1 MACFLF
7 MFECSCLNVT
17 QVESS
22 EKMKPKEA
30 LGMST
35 RPTKLI
41 ENENGREAA
50 ERSDPFRMYLG
61 EVAKHSVLT
70 REEERKIAERIYTLQ
85 DKEAEHKL
93 VVANLRLVVK
103 IALDYYS
110 YHLNV
115 LDLIQEGNVGLL
127 RAVRKFDPERG
138 TRFSTYASFWIR
150 AYILK
155 YLMDSWS
162 IVKVGTKDS
171 QRKLFYGLN
180 KEKEKLERSGVTP
193 SAEILADHLDVSP
206 EDVEEMERR
215 LHNGDISL
223 EDQVFGGTEEVID
236 TLSSDEDVEETVADR
251 ETKEMV
257 RKKLVEFKKVLSEKE
272 RFILEYRI
280 MAEEPITLR
289 EIGEQFNTS
298 RESVRQLQTKIT
310 RNLTKNLRAAMA

>member
-1 MACFLF
+1 MNACA
-7 MFECSCLNVT
+7 M
-17 QVESS
+17 SS
-22 EKMKPKEA
+22 M
-30 LGMST
+30 G
-35 RPTKLI
+35 R
-41 ENENGREAA
+41 ENGQETS
-50 ERSDPFRMYLG
+50 ERPDPFRMYLY
-61 EVAKHSVLT
+61 EISKHPVLKK
-70 REEERKIAERIYTLQ
+70 EEEREIADLIYRFQ
-85 DKEAEHKL
+85 DKEAEQKL

-180 KEKEKLERSGVTP
+180 KEKEKLEKSGITP
-193 SAEILADHLDVSP
+193 STEILANHLDVSP
-206 EDVEEMERR
+206 ADIEEMERR
-215 LHNGDISL
+215 LYNGDVSL
-223 EDQVFGGTEEVID
+223 EDQLFGSNEEVMD
-236 TLSSDEDVEETVADR
+236 TLSTDEDIEETVAEKEKR
-251 ETKEMV
+251 EIV
-257 RKKLVEFKKVLSEKE
+257 QKKLVEFKKLLNEKE
-272 RFILEYRI
+272 RYILDHRI
-280 MAEEPITLR
+280 MAEDPITLR
-289 EIGEQFNTS
+289 EIGERFNTS

-310 RNLTKNLRAAMA
+310 KNLTRNLRASMAWA